1 MLPDSCKID
10 PFYKQSTNVRV
21 AEFLIVLLLNMD
33 GDVGNGRATVTLTR
47 PYHLPALVVFFFHPW
62 GPSPMQPSLFRPQPH
77 GSGLKTACNGVYL
90 QPCPLYICR
99 NVVTHVGAADD

>member
-33 GDVGNGRATVTLTR
+33 GDAGDTRATVTLTR
-47 PYHLPALVVFFFHPW
+47 LYHLPALFFFSSLGPKSYVAFSL
-62 GPSPMQPSLFRPQPH
+62 PSPTLWQWSQSRL
-77 GSGLKTACNGVYL
+77 
-90 QPCPLYICR
+90 
-99 NVVTHVGAADD
+99 